1 VGLLDSIGAMKCFQW
16 LSRQFK
22 DVRETRQVTARSEAR
37 IQRMESMS
45 FARHNPTATQGIAE
59 AKKEI
64 ADLIV
69 SRSASSNSP
78 GA

>member
-1 VGLLDSIGAMKCFQW
+1 
-16 LSRQFK
+16 
-22 DVRETRQVTARSEAR
+22 
-37 IQRMESMS
+37 MESMS